1 MNKGMTDMIA
11 YEIETMILEDISV
24 DIHFDLCGVDRVAEC
39 IANRFAALEAEN
51 AKLKAEL
58 KLAQDKLSAQSWQ
71 MYPDRSGGQFTS
83 EEFDNSSAW
92 R

>member
-1 MNKGMTDMIA
+1 MTAI
-11 YEIETMILEDISV
+11 EINSV
-24 DIHFDLCGVDRVAEC
+24 IRE

-51 AKLKAEL
+51 AKLKDEL

-71 MYPDRSGGQFTS
+71 MNPDRSGGQFTR
-83 EEFDNSSAW
+83 EELDGSNAW

>member
-1 MNKGMTDMIA
+1 MTANEIDSMIR
-11 YEIETMILEDISV
+11 E
-24 DIHFDLCGVDRVAEC
+24 

-51 AKLKAEL
+51 AKLKDEL
-58 KLAQDKLSAQSWQ
+58 RLAQDKLSAQSWQ

-83 EEFDNSSAW
+83 EELDNSSAW

>member
-1 MNKGMTDMIA
+1 MTA
-11 YEIETMILEDISV
+11 YEIETMIREDVSV
-24 DIHFDLCGVDRVAEC
+24 DIHFDLCGVEEVAKC

-51 AKLKAEL
+51 AKLKDEL

-71 MYPDRSGGQFTS
+71 MYPDRSGGQFTHH
-83 EEFDNSSAW
+83 EELDGSDAW